1 MNEKYRILGDFGSFS
16 VNVGLN
22 STILTQKCPY
32 MGIEST
38 IYRTNKTI
46 SVIVP
51 IQGTLSGTWWV
62 HDQATSE
69 TWKIFLKNPQNL
81 PDSTRNQSEFRR
93 GTFLNR
99 KNTQSYATYQ
109 IFKSFGRIF
118 FWKKLKIFLSPEN
131 NPSDST
137 QKPQEFRHGTCLNL
151 TTIKSYTTPQNFR
164 SFG

>member
-1 MNEKYRILGDFGSFS
+1 MDETYRILGDFGSFS

-22 STILTQKCPY
+22 SAILTQKCPY

-51 IQGTLSGTWWV
+51 IQGTLSSTCWV

-109 IFKSFGRIF
+109 IFKSFER
-118 FWKKLKIFLSPEN
+118 KIFPIPCLFAPKA
-131 NPSDST
+131 
-137 QKPQEFRHGTCLNL
+137 QKGKGRVCNRRGVFYQSGF
-151 TTIKSYTTPQNFR
+151 QNWYITSVAKQHVQKKER
-164 SFG
+164 K